1 MENGIITISR
11 EYGSGGREIARRT
24 AEKLGIPFYDKEL
37 IYRAADESGFTP
49 EFVAEKEQR
58 LGKGFFFN
66 FAIGGI
72 YGMAYPREPEMKEL
86 PVVEQIYLAQKK
98 VIEELAEKG
107 PCIFVGRCAD
117 YILKERTNLL
127 KVFIYAD
134 RKARECR
141 AVEQY
146 GRVEEN
152 VSQVVRQIDKQRRL
166 HYEAYTTQNWGDR
179 SNYHLMLD
187 SEAFGIDGC
196 VSVICEAALCLGK
209 KPSLEDGG
217 KSC

>member
-1 MENGIITISR
+1 M
-11 EYGSGGREIARRT
+11 
-24 AEKLGIPFYDKEL
+24 
-37 IYRAADESGFTP
+37 
-49 EFVAEKEQR
+49 
-58 LGKGFFFN
+58 
-66 FAIGGI
+66 
-72 YGMAYPREPEMKEL
+72 
-86 PVVEQIYLAQKK
+86 
-98 VIEELAEKG
+98 
-107 PCIFVGRCAD
+107 
-117 YILKERTNLL
+117 

-134 RKARECR
+134 RRARECR

-179 SNYHLMLD
+179 GNYHLMLD